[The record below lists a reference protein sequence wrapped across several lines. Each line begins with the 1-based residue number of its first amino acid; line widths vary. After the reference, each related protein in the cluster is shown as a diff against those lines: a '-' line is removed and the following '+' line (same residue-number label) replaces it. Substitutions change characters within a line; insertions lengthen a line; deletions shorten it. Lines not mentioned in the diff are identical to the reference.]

1 MNIRDRIRLA
11 EAMEKGARR
20 NALLCLALAA
30 AVYGLA
36 WALGLDLGPVCIKGF
51 CP

>member
-1 MNIRDRIRLA
+1 MNINDRIRLA
-11 EAMEKGARR
+11 EAMGKGARR
-20 NALLCLALAA
+20 NALMFLAIAA

-36 WALGLDLGPVCIKGF
+36 WAIGLDLGPVCIKGF